1 MKLVFPNGEHGQVF
15 LSPGAN
21 KVGSDIDNAVVLNRP
36 GILPVHCVI
45 HITGTGA
52 NLQVPGGAGPVTVNG
67 KPVPDIMGLRSG
79 DSIAFGNVQAKFAV
93 VEETKFGGGGFGD
106 AADDT
111 GATRVR
117 MAIPKFVLRGVSGAV
132 FSKVF
137 PVAGP
142 VVIGRAPECDISV
155 PADEMS
161 RRHALVKPTP
171 DGLQVEDL
179 GSSNGT
185 YINNKRI
192 QTGFLGP
199 GDELRLDAVR
209 FILVAPGMEI
219 PHGTPPTPA
228 AKPSAA
234 ADAIVTNKKIQL
246 AAMVLT
252 FAALAIIVA
261 MLVMKGAGKG

>member
-15 LSPGAN
+15 LNPGVN
-21 KVGSDIDNAVVLNRP
+21 RIGSDIDNAVVLNRP
-36 GILPVHCVI
+36 GILPVHAVI
-45 HITGTGA
+45 HISGTGA
-52 NLQVPGGAGPVTVNG
+52 NLQVPQGAGPVTVNG

-93 VEETKFGGGGFGD
+93 VEESRAAGGGFAD
-106 AADDT
+106 AGEDS

-137 PVAGP
+137 PVVGP
-142 VVIGRAPECDISV
+142 VTIGRSPECDISV

-161 RRHALVKPTP
+161 RKHALVKPTP
-171 DGLQVEDL
+171 EGLQVEDL
-179 GSSNGT
+179 GSANGT
-185 YINNKRI
+185 YINNKRV

-219 PHGTPPTPA
+219 PHATKEMPASGATAKAPMGTQ
-228 AKPSAA
+228 AKMQMVAMA
-234 ADAIVTNKKIQL
+234 LVAIALIGIV
-246 AAMVLT
+246 AMVL
-252 FAALAIIVA
+252 
-261 MLVMKGAGKG
+261 MRK

>member
-1 MKLVFPNGEHGQVF
+1 MKLVFPNGEHSQVF
-15 LSPGAN
+15 LNPGAN
-21 KVGSDIDNAVVLNRP
+21 KIGSDIGNTVVLNRP
-36 GILPVHCVI
+36 GILPLHCVI

-79 DSIAFGNVQAKFAV
+79 DSIAFGSVQAKFAV
-93 VEETKFGGGGFGD
+93 VEEAKMPSFGGEPSE
-106 AADDT
+106 DT

-117 MAIPKFVLRGVSGAV
+117 MAIPKFMLRGVSGAV

-137 PVAGP
+137 PVTGP

-161 RRHALVKPTP
+161 RRHAMVKPTP

-185 YINNKRI
+185 FINNKRI
-192 QTGFLGP
+192 QPTGFLGP

-219 PHGTPPTPA
+219 NAAPQAQP
-228 AKPSAA
+228 AKPASTPMAS
-234 ADAIVTNKKIQL
+234 NSKIQIM
-246 AAMVLT
+246 AMLLT
-252 FAALAIIVA
+252 FAALAIIVVL
-261 MLVMKGAGKG
+261 LVSRSMGKG

>member
-1 MKLVFPNGEHGQVF
+1 MKLLFPNGEHGQVF
-15 LSPGAN
+15 LNPGIN
-21 KVGSDIDNAVVLNRP
+21 RIGSDIDNAVVLNRP

-45 HITGTGA
+45 HITANGA
-52 NLQVPGGAGPVTVNG
+52 NLQVPSGAGPVTVNG

-79 DSIAFGNVQAKFAV
+79 DSIGIGSVQAKFAV
-93 VEETKFGGGGFGD
+93 VEESRVPSGGGDPGE
-106 AADDT
+106 DT

-132 FSKVF
+132 FSKVY

-161 RRHALVKPTP
+161 RRHAMVKPTP

-185 YINNKRI
+185 FINNKRI
-192 QTGFLGP
+192 QPTGFLGP

-219 PHGTPPTPA
+219 APNPQQAAA
-228 AKPSAA
+228 AKPAPSSIA
-234 ADAIVTNKKIQL
+234 TNSRIQM
-246 AAMVLT
+246 AAMLLT
-252 FAALAIIVA
+252 FAALAIIVLL
-261 MLVMKGAGKG
+261 LVMKAGGK

>member
-15 LSPGAN
+15 LNPGVN
-21 KVGSDIDNAVVLNRP
+21 RIGSDIGNAVVLNRP

-45 HITGTGA
+45 HISGTGA
-52 NLQVPGGAGPVTVNG
+52 NLQVPAGAGPVTVNG

-93 VEETKFGGGGFGD
+93 VEESKFGGGAGGFD
-106 AADDT
+106 SAEDNN
-111 GATRVR
+111 ATRVR

-185 YINNKRI
+185 YINNKRV

-199 GDELRLDAVR
+199 GDELRLDTVR

-219 PHGTPPTPA
+219 PHATKETPA
-228 AKPSAA
+228 AGAA
-234 ADAIVTNKKIQL
+234 AKAPMGTQAKMQMVAMALVAIAL
-246 AAMVLT
+246 AGIVAMVL
-252 FAALAIIVA
+252 
-261 MLVMKGAGKG
+261 MRK

>member
-15 LSPGAN
+15 LNPGIN
-21 KVGSDIDNAVVLNRP
+21 RIGSDIDNAIVLNRP

-45 HITGTGA
+45 HITGNGA
-52 NLQVPGGAGPVTVNG
+52 NLQVPQGAGPVTVNG

-79 DSIAFGNVQAKFAV
+79 DSIGIGSVQAKFAV
-93 VEETKFGGGGFGD
+93 VEEARVGNGGG
-106 AADDT
+106 ADPNEDS

-117 MAIPKFVLRGVSGAV
+117 LAIPKFVLRGVSGAV

-185 YINNKRI
+185 FINNKKV
-192 QTGFLGP
+192 QT
-199 GDELRLDAVR
+199 
-209 FILVAPGMEI
+209 
-219 PHGTPPTPA
+219 
-228 AKPSAA
+228 
-234 ADAIVTNKKIQL
+234 
-246 AAMVLT
+246 
-252 FAALAIIVA
+252 
-261 MLVMKGAGKG
+261 